1 MAINDIL
8 SGTLEMLGLK
18 KSEARKLQDEIEGS
32 EARIRELYDSMENH
46 IGTLQTMENQL
57 RSLREKYEASS
68 NAVKDAYAQQIRLLL
83 SKMEKSKEQRDLIA
97 REIKAKEDVLHN
109 QKIKLENLLHPTQQ
123 DDIDELAEDK
133 RDILRDIKEEDSAL
147 DKLNDATYRPSA
159 PMDQVSETEESK
171 IDHSQLEK
179 ELESILGNST
189 DKTEENKTKSGK
201 NSSRALEKE

>member
-18 KSEARKLQDEIEGS
+18 KSEVRKLQDEIEGS

-46 IGTLQTMENQL
+46 IGTLRTMENQL

-133 RDILRDIKEEDSAL
+133 RDILKDIKEEDSAL